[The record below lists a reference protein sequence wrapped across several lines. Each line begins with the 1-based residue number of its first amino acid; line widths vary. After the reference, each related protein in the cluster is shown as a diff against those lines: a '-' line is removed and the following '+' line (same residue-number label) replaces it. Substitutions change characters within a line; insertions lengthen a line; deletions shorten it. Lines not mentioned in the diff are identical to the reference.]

1 MHLLI
6 IHRTVYEQL
15 VKVVEV
21 DQQALY
27 RERAEQ
33 LENNVRLCKYKRDRQ
48 QGGSGAEAL
57 ADIKD
62 LKAGIDD
69 LLRAKLEGVMQE
81 ARAKQAETMDKVTWL
96 GRSIPVK
103 NPKVRVLLI
112 QAAELALEL
121 NVSTAASSS
130 ASAAVAL
137 AAPSSGTHPHR
148 LTFVFVCFCRLLTL
162 TRLLS
167 SCVLAVSLYSCVFD
181 LLMNS
186 LFCWFC
192 ACIADSFYI
201 GSSHGLV

>member
-1 MHLLI
+1 M
-6 IHRTVYEQL
+6 
-15 VKVVEV
+15 

-48 QGGSGAEAL
+48 QGGSGTEAL

-96 GRSIPVK
+96 GRTISVK

-130 ASAAVAL
+130 SSSASAAVA
-137 AAPSSGTHPHR
+137 AAASSSGTPH
-148 LTFVFVCFCRLLTL
+148 TGIAFT
-162 TRLLS
+162 
-167 SCVLAVSLYSCVFD
+167 VSLLCR
-181 LLMNS
+181 
-186 LFCWFC
+186 
-192 ACIADSFYI
+192 
-201 GSSHGLV
+201 